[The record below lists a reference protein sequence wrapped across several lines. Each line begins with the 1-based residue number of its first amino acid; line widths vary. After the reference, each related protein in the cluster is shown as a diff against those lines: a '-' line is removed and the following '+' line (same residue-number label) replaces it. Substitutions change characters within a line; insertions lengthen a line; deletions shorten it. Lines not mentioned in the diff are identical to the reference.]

1 MDAALPLLL
10 LLSCTWGLER
20 DNAGSKGEKE
30 EKEVRI
36 GGWRGVAS
44 PIPSSMAAKRG
55 AKVRDLP
62 NVKYELLFYF
72 LRKYISKC

>member
-1 MDAALPLLL
+1 MLD
-10 LLSCTWGLER
+10 R
-20 DNAGSKGEKE
+20 KGKKE

-62 NVKYELLFYF
+62 NVQYKTVIFT
-72 LRKYISKC
+72 